1 MRDKVFLP
9 LGLFHTSV
17 GIGPG
22 LEAYAVA
29 RYDNG
34 NRRLPAFAAD
44 TPGASTI
51 WSSAHDVVRFGMFQ
65 LKDHLPDQRA
75 ILTDATLDLMKEPAT
90 GGVPS
95 AGTMLGRKSY
105 GLGWFIEPDDH
116 GYMVLSHNHIGDFPH
131 RRLGNRSPHQPGHR

>member
-1 MRDKVFLP
+1 MTSLVSQLDWKEYMRDRVFLP
-9 LGLFHTSV
+9 LGLLHTRV

-22 LEAYAVA
+22 LEDYAVA

-75 ILTDATLDLMKEPAT
+75 ILTDATLDLDERTCYK
-90 GGVPS
+90 
-95 AGTMLGRKSY
+95 
-105 GLGWFIEPDDH
+105 W
-116 GYMVLSHNHIGDFPH
+116 
-131 RRLGNRSPHQPGHR
+131 RSICRH